1 MKRGIMAF
9 TAATMLALSMAGTTL
24 AADGNNAAKSENC
37 IATAS
42 SGVQHN
48 GTHPGG
54 TLGEGNNPDGGE
66 NSGPNH
72 GARGD
77 EIKGLQDTCNNANDK

>member
-1 MKRGIMAF
+1 MKYKLLTLG
-9 TAATMLALSMAGTTL
+9 AAALFAVSMAGGVS
-24 AADGNNAAKSENC
+24 AAAKSDNC
-37 IATAS
+37 VAIAS

-54 TLGEGNNPDGGE
+54 TLGEGNNPDRGE
-66 NSGPNH
+66 GSGPNH

-77 EIKGLQDTCNNANDK
+77 EIKRLQEECNNANGK